1 MGNKFLRKGDRLK
14 INTAK
19 FIAIL
24 SVLAT
29 VLWIFGLG
37 WTINSYFFSKP
48 DAKVQSDTANEA
60 EVSKSDGDYQ
70 IVALGD
76 SLTRGTGDQSGKG
89 YIGYLVDELKEK
101 TERDIKLSN
110 LAIKGQVSDQVV
122 EQLQKPEIR
131 RQISAAD
138 TIVMTIGGND
148 LFQGGQALE
157 NLLSAENDQAKAKYL
172 ANLNKIIG
180 ELRKVNP
187 EASVYY
193 VGLYNPFND
202 LEDAKTT
209 SAIVRQWNFESAEIA
224 ANYPKVVMVP
234 TFDLFE
240 QNVNDYLYSDKFHPN
255 SEGYKLIGERLSS
268 LIVFSREGN
277 QDD

>member
-1 MGNKFLRKGDRLK
+1 
-14 INTAK
+14 
-19 FIAIL
+19 
-24 SVLAT
+24 VLAT

-37 WTINSYFFSKP
+37 WTINDYFFSKP
-48 DAKVQSDTANEA
+48 DSQVKQDASAEA
-60 EVSKSDGDYQ
+60 EVSSTDDDYQ

-89 YIGYLVDELKEK
+89 YIGYLVDDLKEK
-101 TERDIKLSN
+101 TEREIKLSN
-110 LAIKGQVSDQVV
+110 LAIKGQVSDQAVK
-122 EQLQKPEIR
+122 QLQKTEIR
-131 RQISAAD
+131 RQVRTAD
-138 TIVMTIGGND
+138 AIIMTIGGND

-157 NLLSAENDQAKAKYL
+157 HLSSEENNQVKAVFLENLDKVIQE
-172 ANLNKIIG
+172 I
-180 ELRKVNP
+180 RKVNP
-187 EASVYY
+187 DAAVYY

-209 SAIVRQWNFESAEIA
+209 SAIVRQWNFDSAKIA
-224 ANYPKVVMVP
+224 AKYPKVVMVP

-268 LIVFSREGN
+268 LIVFSREDN
-277 QDD
+277 QGD

>member
-1 MGNKFLRKGDRLK
+1 MK
-14 INTAK
+14 INAAK
-19 FIAIL
+19 FISIL

-29 VLWIFGLG
+29 ILWIFGLG
-37 WTINSYFFSKP
+37 WTINNYFFSK
-48 DAKVQSDTANEA
+48 SDSPIKSESSNKAEA
-60 EVSKSDGDYQ
+60 RDSEDYQ

-76 SLTRGTGDQSGKG
+76 SLTRGTGDRSGKG
-89 YIGYLVDELKEK
+89 YVGYLMDELQEK
-101 TERDIKLSN
+101 TKQDIKLTN
-110 LAIKGQVSDQVV
+110 LAIKGQVSEQVV
-122 EQLQKPEIR
+122 EQLQKPEIK

-138 TIVMTIGGND
+138 SVVMTIGGND

-157 NLLSAENDQAKAKYL
+157 NLSSAENDQAKARYL
-172 ANLNKIIG
+172 ENLDKIIQDI
-180 ELRKVNP
+180 RKENP
-187 EASVYY
+187 EATIYF

-202 LEDAKTT
+202 LDDAKTT

-224 ANYPKVVMVP
+224 ANYPKVILVP

-240 QNVNDYLYSDKFHPN
+240 QNVNDYLFSDKFHPN

-268 LIVFSREGN
+268 LIVFSEEGK

>member
-1 MGNKFLRKGDRLK
+1 MK

-37 WTINSYFFSKP
+37 WTINDYFFSKP
-48 DAKVQSDTANEA
+48 DALVKQDSPAEAKVSGTDE
-60 EVSKSDGDYQ
+60 DYQ

-76 SLTRGTGDQSGKG
+76 SLTRGTGDQSGEG

-101 TERDIKLSN
+101 TEREIKLSN
-110 LAIKGQVSDQVV
+110 LAIKGQVSDQAVK
-122 EQLQKPEIR
+122 QLQKPEIR
-131 RQISAAD
+131 RQVRAAD

-157 NLLSAENDQAKAKYL
+157 NLSSAKNEQAKASYL
-172 ANLNKIIG
+172 ENLDKVIQEI
-180 ELRKVNP
+180 RKVNS

-209 SAIVRQWNFESAEIA
+209 SAIVRQWNFDSAEIA
-224 ANYPKVVMVP
+224 AKYPKVVMVP

-268 LIVFSREGN
+268 LIVFSGEDN

>member
-1 MGNKFLRKGDRLK
+1 MKP
-14 INTAK
+14 TAAK
-19 FIAIL
+19 FIGIL

-29 VLWIFGLG
+29 ALWIFGLG
-37 WTINSYFFSKP
+37 WTIQHYFFSGP
-48 DAKVQSDTANEA
+48 AAKLSPGQSEKE
-60 EVSKSDGDYQ
+60 EVSASSDGDYQ

-89 YIGYLVDELKEK
+89 YIGYMMDELGEK
-101 TERDIKLSN
+101 TDREINLSN
-110 LAIKGQVSDQVV
+110 LAVKGQVSKDVIS
-122 EQLQKPEIR
+122 QLQKPEIK
-131 RQISAAD
+131 RQLRSAD

-157 NLLSAENDQAKAKYL
+157 NLNASANEAAREAYVK
-172 ANLNKIIG
+172 NLDAIFSEIRKINKDAV
-180 ELRKVNP
+180 L
-187 EASVYY
+187 YY

-209 SAIVRQWNFESAEIA
+209 SAVVRQWNFESAETA
-224 ANYPKVVMVP
+224 AKYPNVIMVP

-268 LIVFSREGN
+268 LIVFSGEEK
-277 QDD
+277 QDEQ

>member
-1 MGNKFLRKGDRLK
+1 MK

-19 FIAIL
+19 FITIL

-37 WTINSYFFSKP
+37 WTINNYFFSKP
-48 DAKVQSDTANEA
+48 DSQVKQDSTAEAKVSGTDE
-60 EVSKSDGDYQ
+60 DYQ

-101 TERDIKLSN
+101 TEREIKLSN
-110 LAIKGQVSDQVV
+110 LAIKGQVSDQTVK
-122 EQLQKPEIR
+122 QLQKPEIR
-131 RQISAAD
+131 RQVKAAD
-138 TIVMTIGGND
+138 AIVMTIGGND

-157 NLLSAENDQAKAKYL
+157 NLSSAENDQAKASYL
-172 ANLNKIIG
+172 MNLDKIIQ
-180 ELRKVNP
+180 EIRKVNS
-187 EASVYY
+187 EAAVYY

-209 SAIVRQWNFESAEIA
+209 SAIVRQWNFDSAEIA
-224 ANYPKVVMVP
+224 AKYPKVVMVP

-268 LIVFSREGN
+268 LIVFSGEDN